1 MAPRNLSTPLPTQ
14 ARTTHAARLWGRM
27 LGGGETTLR
36 NWTDDRRVEAVLV
49 LNEADRVKLGA
60 DVSSNRFCG
69 IHCAVVPALPCS
81 IVSFGLWSYDVD
93 YDFLSRIARTWHDV
107 GIEPV
112 ARDDGK
118 DEDPP
123 IKRGRKR
130 VSRETENPAEGVQ

>member
-1 MAPRNLSTPLPTQ
+1 MPPRNLSTPLPTQ

-27 LGGGETTLR
+27 LGGGETSLR

-49 LNEADRVKLGA
+49 LNEPDREKLGVA
-60 DVSSNRFCG
+60 VANHRFCG

-81 IVSFGLWSYDVD
+81 IISFGLWAYDVD
-93 YDFLSRIARTWHDV
+93 YDFLSRVARIWHDV

-118 DEDPP
+118 GEDPP
-123 IKRGRKR
+123 VKRGEKP
-130 VSRETENPAEGVQ
+130 VSRETPHQREGAS